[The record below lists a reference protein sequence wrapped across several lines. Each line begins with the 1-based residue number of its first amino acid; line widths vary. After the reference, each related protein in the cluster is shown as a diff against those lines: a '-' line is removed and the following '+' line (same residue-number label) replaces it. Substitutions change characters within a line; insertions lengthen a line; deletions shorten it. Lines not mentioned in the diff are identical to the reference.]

1 MLGKPDTHP
10 YFHLWPKK
18 VVQICR
24 TSHVHNPQF
33 SCGQYGKYA
42 NCQRCQHYHAP
53 KQPGQPFHLTT
64 WYYIIPLSLFLTAC
78 SLLLKVA
85 AAEARPKL
93 RFSVSDQTHN
103 RKMFQKRTQDS
114 TVANSPC
121 TWCTQGTYSG
131 GKKKKKRDSFHDR
144 DITHSLSH
152 WTPPVFKKPAGW
164 KPRTLGAFESQNR
177 ILARADDCWG
187 TQEQIAEQL
196 FPPSPV
202 F

>member
-64 WYYIIPLSLFLTAC
+64 WYYIVPLSLFLTAC

-121 TWCTQGTYSG
+121 TWCTQQGTYSG
-131 GKKKKKRDSFHDR
+131 GKKKRKEKKTVFMTETSHTHFHTEPHQYLKNLR
-144 DITHSLSH
+144 VENQGHLVRSKVKIGFLQ
-152 WTPPVFKKPAGW
+152 G
-164 KPRTLGAFESQNR
+164 RTTVEVLKNR
-177 ILARADDCWG
+177 
-187 TQEQIAEQL
+187 
-196 FPPSPV
+196 
-202 F
+202 